1 MPNWCCGALRI
12 DGTYDNVKAFIRD
25 GLRIANAPGDRDEA
39 YPPRHTDWFFRE
51 VHESGLEFGFEIYS
65 NPKGDL
71 YMDNTH
77 RLFLGGLLDPAT
89 GEYLTD
95 RWLTV
100 EKPPNASDTV
110 IIRFNDCEAAWQF
123 RAEELAVICSN
134 FHVGFYITAEEPGVG
149 FDQAIQITRNG
160 TVLMDITR
168 DWPNGE
174 PPDDDDW
181 DLGDSP
187 AATWVD
193 NTATSAPFERRLLP
207 VIPELFDMRLN
218 PAIAEAVRVPVGTLI
233 TDHVTTDHVIT
244 DHVTTDH
251 ITRDAIVA
259 SVPAGYKTTFKDND
273 MIVVDE
279 SEDDLKK

>member
-12 DGTYDNVKAFIRD
+12 EGTYDNVKAFIRD

-65 NPKGDL
+65 NPRGDL

-77 RLFLGGLLDPAT
+77 RLFLGGLLDPDT
-89 GEYLTD
+89 GDYLTNS
-95 RWLTV
+95 WLTV
-100 EKPPNASDTV
+100 EKPPHADDTIV
-110 IIRFNDCEAAWQF
+110 IRFNDCEAAWQF

-149 FDQAIQITRNG
+149 FDQTIQISRNG
-160 TVLMDITR
+160 AVLLDLTR
-168 DWPNGE
+168 DWPDGE
-174 PPDDDDW
+174 PPDDDNW
-181 DLGDSP
+181 DLGDDSP
-187 AATWVD
+187 RAATWVD
-193 NTATSAPFERRLLP
+193 NTETYTRNVL
-207 VIPELFDMRLN
+207 DMHLN
-218 PAIAEAVRVPVGTLI
+218 PAITEAVRVPVGTLI
-233 TDHVTTDHVIT
+233 TDY
-244 DHVTTDH
+244 VTTDH

-259 SVPAGYKTTFKDND
+259 SVPTGYKTTFKDEG
-273 MIVVDE
+273 MVIVDE